1 MKSKEKVKQEVEE
14 ENVYENNRDIV
25 YLDGSYGHVGYS
37 PIAVVYNQKVDYGT
51 FGETNL
57 VVDPIFNSQTYNNL
71 YGRLMT
77 LVEATTESYKLK
89 SVKDLFSR
97 ELNDWS
103 SSIYESARDIA
114 TSNLVD
120 SSHSTMNNNIYLS
133 GRSIK

>member
-1 MKSKEKVKQEVEE
+1 MNSKEIVQEDI
-14 ENVYENNRDIV
+14 YKKNRDIV
-25 YLDGSYGHVGYS
+25 YIDGSYGSNGDEPV
-37 PIAVVYNQKVDYGT
+37 AVVYNQKVDYGT

-57 VVDPIFNSQTYNNL
+57 VVDPIFNSRAYNNL

-103 SSIYESARDIA
+103 NNIYESARDIA

-120 SSHSTMNNNIYLS
+120 SSHATMNNNIYLS
-133 GRSIK
+133 SRSIKQQ